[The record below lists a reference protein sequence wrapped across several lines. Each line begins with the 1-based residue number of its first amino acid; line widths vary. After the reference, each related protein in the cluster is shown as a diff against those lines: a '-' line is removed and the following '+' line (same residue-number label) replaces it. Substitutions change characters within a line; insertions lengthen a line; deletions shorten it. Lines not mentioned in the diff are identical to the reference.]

1 GPRDAVLR
9 DPERADGGGVD
20 HAAHARRAC
29 GLEDGA
35 RATDVD
41 AVELLRV
48 GRPEA
53 VVGRDVE
60 DDVDALHRALHGG
73 WIQQVS
79 LADLDVEPCKR
90 AAVSAWSR
98 QHAHRAALGEE
109 LADDVG
115 ANEARATGHERVGF
129 HSTGGRGSLAMR
141 PSARATPHSRI
152 TADSMSQASAP
163 ASTQSRAFAL
173 GVATTSS
180 TVTSVPTRRR
190 PATSAVAWR
199 APVGPTTVSGTTRS
213 PSARSGDRAPQ
224 TPAD

>member
-1 GPRDAVLR
+1 PRPAVLR

-79 LADLDVEPCKR
+79 VADLDVEPCKR
-90 AAVSAWSR
+90 AAVPAWSR

-115 ANEARATGHERVGF
+115 ADESRATGHERVAHCTGRRGAATLRGWPAVGTAWLRPANPFAGSVRAPGPARSMGARRTDRPSSAGF
-129 HSTGGRGSLAMR
+129 RPRNRSWGRLGGGRR
-141 PSARATPHSRI
+141 
-152 TADSMSQASAP
+152 
-163 ASTQSRAFAL
+163 
-173 GVATTSS
+173 
-180 TVTSVPTRRR
+180 
-190 PATSAVAWR
+190 
-199 APVGPTTVSGTTRS
+199 GPLR
-213 PSARSGDRAPQ
+213 
-224 TPAD
+224 